1 MSTEMSA
8 PSPLDL
14 NGNVSDNWRKFLQR
28 FKIYLLATE
37 KDQKPVAQQTAI
49 FLHVAG
55 EEAMEV
61 YNTFTFGENEDRTN
75 LEHVIDKFTNYCTPK
90 KNVVFERYQFFSR
103 AQSSGEA
110 IELFVTDL
118 KKKSL
123 TCEFGDLRESLI
135 RDRIV
140 CGVTS
145 QQLKERMLYQ
155 DSQPINKI
163 PKFKK

>member
-1 MSTEMSA
+1 MVMSTEMSA

-75 LEHVIDKFTNYCTPK
+75 LEHVIDKFTKYCTPK
-90 KNVVFERYQFFSR
+90 K
-103 AQSSGEA
+103 
-110 IELFVTDL
+110 
-118 KKKSL
+118 
-123 TCEFGDLRESLI
+123 
-135 RDRIV
+135 
-140 CGVTS
+140 
-145 QQLKERMLYQ
+145 M
-155 DSQPINKI
+155 
-163 PKFKK
+163 